1 MLVIV
6 CVSQVGDVILAFYG
20 DTSPALCGM
29 YPATITN
36 VLLSTGSYHVQ
47 WCDMPSHAPVC
58 ISKDSVADLGEPVTG
73 RTAALHQRDRQE
85 IIADEHRIVLAKLSA
100 RDREKTRLRCER
112 YQYLRSQYVAVILA
126 WHANEEALPFIAT
139 FVIHDLCTYVMN
151 K

>member
-20 DTSPALCGM
+20 DTSPELCGI
-29 YPATITN
+29 YPATKTN
-36 VLLSTGSYHVQ
+36 VLLSTGSYHVA

-58 ISKDSVADLGEPVTG
+58 ISKGSVADLGEPVTG

-85 IIADEHRIVLAKLSA
+85 IIADEHRIVLAKLSD
-100 RDREKTRLRCER
+100 RDKTRLRCER